1 MNLRR
6 ILVMACVCLCG
17 AVAGATAPKG
27 GPAARP
33 RPAKSAAATV
43 APRSQAG
50 ADSAG
55 YLPDSAVIARV
66 DDRVISAYDF
76 RERYFASDAE
86 TRPSTDRDGRLEFLN
101 HLIDKEVMGLT
112 ALSSGLSLTS
122 DERQQL
128 REDTDTALQNGLY
141 QRLITDSIAVTEQE
155 IQDVYRQYGY
165 EQRLQRVV
173 FRDRS
178 TAERVRRDL
187 IARRIRWEEAFL
199 RYSPAAGDT
208 SRDGELGWIKRNGVS
223 GAIAL
228 TAFALEPGRISDVLH
243 DADAYVLIRCVERRP
258 VDAAPLVA
266 VRRSIAM
273 DLRTAKQGPRVQRMF
288 DLARA
293 SAAVVYDTTNIGW
306 AVSRFLAMPAPR
318 LDPNTVTIDMT
329 SKVPSFSPADTGRVL
344 ARTRDGRLTLGQF
357 IAGYTAVSP
366 ALRRRIRGVDSF
378 LFMLD
383 AMVLKPEM
391 IKLALARGIDKDPDT
406 AALIEKR
413 REEKLVEHLFEDSVL
428 SRISV
433 KPEERREYYRKHEH
447 EFVSVPR
454 VRYAQ
459 MLRKSAGAA
468 DSLIARLKAGASA
481 EAIVRADSLI
491 GGPHIVASIRE
502 VSGSEPNE
510 YKTILFDELKPGQST
525 RLGPDSQGSYL
536 VLHVLS
542 HQDERQ
548 LAYEE
553 VASIVAESV
562 QNIHAEELLN
572 QFLARHRREHRIE
585 SHPDWVMRIRLINP
599 VFD

>member
-1 MNLRR
+1 M
-6 ILVMACVCLCG
+6 
-17 AVAGATAPKG
+17 
-27 GPAARP
+27 
-33 RPAKSAAATV
+33 
-43 APRSQAG
+43 
-50 ADSAG
+50 
-55 YLPDSAVIARV
+55 
-66 DDRVISAYDF
+66 
-76 RERYFASDAE
+76 
-86 TRPSTDRDGRLEFLN
+86 
-101 HLIDKEVMGLT
+101 
-112 ALSSGLSLTS
+112 
-122 DERQQL
+122 
-128 REDTDTALQNGLY
+128 
-141 QRLITDSIAVTEQE
+141 
-155 IQDVYRQYGY
+155 
-165 EQRLQRVV
+165 
-173 FRDRS
+173 
-178 TAERVRRDL
+178 
-187 IARRIRWEEAFL
+187 
-199 RYSPAAGDT
+199 
-208 SRDGELGWIKRNGVS
+208 
-223 GAIAL
+223 
-228 TAFALEPGRISDVLH
+228 
-243 DADAYVLIRCVERRP
+243 P
-258 VDAAPLVA
+258 V
-266 VRRSIAM
+266 
-273 DLRTAKQGPRVQRMF
+273 
-288 DLARA
+288 
-293 SAAVVYDTTNIGW
+293 
-306 AVSRFLAMPAPR
+306 PR

-344 ARTRDGRLTLGQF
+344 ARTRDRRLTLGQF

-447 EFVSVPR
+447 EFMSVPR

-459 MLRKSAGAA
+459 MLRRSAGAA

-491 GGPHIVASIRE
+491 GGPHAASIRE
-502 VSGSEPNE
+502 VQRNEPNE
-510 YKTILFDELKPGQST
+510 YATILFDELKPGQST
-525 RLGPDSQGSYL
+525 RLGPDSRGNYL

-542 HQDERQ
+542 HEDERQ

-572 QFLARHRREHRIE
+572 QFLARHRRDHRIE
-585 SHPDWVMRIRLINP
+585 SHPDWVMRIRLTNP